1 MKKKYLT
8 PSILV
13 VEYNKVD
20 IVTESFVNANPDWL
34 PDDWL
39 NGLGGL

>member
-1 MKKKYLT
+1 MKKFYIS

-20 IVTESFVNANPDWL
+20 IVTESFSDARVDWL
-34 PDDWL
+34 PGDWL
-39 NGLGGL
+39 NGSMD